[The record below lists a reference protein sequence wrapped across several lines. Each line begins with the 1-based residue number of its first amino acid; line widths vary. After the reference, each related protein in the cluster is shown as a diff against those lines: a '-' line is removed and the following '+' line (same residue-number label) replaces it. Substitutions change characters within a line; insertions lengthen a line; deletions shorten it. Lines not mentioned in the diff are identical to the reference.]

1 MASNYHEAQ
10 KARDN
15 LLSRASEYSALK
27 KYENALATIRKA
39 GGVLRNHSINS
50 SSDLFRAVYLAEQGA
65 YKALFLQN
73 LEESKKALIAED
85 FREAKI
91 RKDNAI
97 DYWTKIRQNDELRS
111 AKGVRMMQLARQYID
126 HVEDWLESPE
136 GYKSIESIL
145 REHELQVSQDASQQ

>member
-73 LEESKKALIAED
+73 LEE
-85 FREAKI
+85 
-91 RKDNAI
+91 
-97 DYWTKIRQNDELRS
+97 
-111 AKGVRMMQLARQYID
+111 
-126 HVEDWLESPE
+126 
-136 GYKSIESIL
+136 
-145 REHELQVSQDASQQ
+145 